1 MLSDKFRRQLRQE
14 AEQWRTEGLINDF
27 VYEQLSQRYQF
38 TELET
43 AARNRFVVILLGL
56 GSVLLGLGIITFV
69 AANWQEWSRE
79 LRAVLLLSGF
89 VGVNTA
95 GFYLW
100 RRPTE
105 RWQRRLG
112 QGLLL
117 LGALALGANLALMS
131 QLFHQS
137 GLLYQLYLVWGL
149 GVLAMAY
156 SLRLTLLG
164 MLAALL
170 IGLGYLTYLWVQP
183 EFGAIG
189 EFSWLR
195 LMVQHMPVLAGLM
208 FIPLAYWCRSRWI
221 FRVGAIAIVFSLE
234 ANLIRL
240 NLSGFSPWMAAIACA
255 LPPALL
261 WAYTDAIW
269 NVPPLAQSFN
279 RVARSLAVTFLSLL
293 FYLLS
298 FNFLWNTSP
307 VQSTTN
313 ASLLLWPLL
322 VDILILSGLTLWAWV
337 RLLRQVDLTTYL
349 VAGLIG
355 ISALVPF
362 WHLSISRAM
371 LPSSSEE
378 ATLTGD
384 GSATAA
390 VLIFNL
396 LLFLLAIG
404 LVREGLKQSQR
415 RLFWGGMVLLTLQI
429 FTRMWEY
436 NTNLLI
442 KSLFLVLCGFGVIV
456 AGLWFERHVRI
467 TRGY

>member
-14 AEQWRTEGLINDF
+14 AEQWRTEGLIDAS

-38 TELET
+38 SDLET
-43 AARNRFVVILLGL
+43 SARNRFVVILLGL

-69 AANWQEWSRE
+69 AANWQSWSRE
-79 LRAVLLLSGF
+79 LKVALLLSVF
-89 VGVNTA
+89 VGVNLA

-117 LGALALGANLALMS
+117 LGALVLGANMALMS
-131 QLFHQS
+131 QMFHQS
-137 GLLYQLYLVWGL
+137 GLAYQLYLVWGL

-164 MLAALL
+164 MLSALL
-170 IGLGYLTYLWVQP
+170 IGLGYLQGQP
-183 EFGAIG
+183 EFLAIG

-195 LMVQHMPVLAGLM
+195 LIVQHMPVLAGLM

-221 FRVGAIAIVFSLE
+221 FRIGAIAVIYSLE

-240 NLSGFSPWMAAIACA
+240 NLLSSPGWTAAIACA

-261 WAYTDAIW
+261 WAYDDSVWGQRLPETK
-269 NVPPLAQSFN
+269 SFN
-279 RVARSLAVTFLSLL
+279 GVARSLAVTFLSFL

-298 FNFLWNTSP
+298 FYGLWNTSFG
-307 VQSTTN
+307 
-313 ASLLLWPLL
+313 ASPKDAALLLWPLP
-322 VDILILSGLTLWAWV
+322 VDILILCALTLWEWL
-337 RLLRQVDLTTYL
+337 RLLRRVDLTTI
-349 VAGLIG
+349 VIASMIA

-362 WHLSISRAM
+362 WHLSVDRVPAV
-371 LPSSSEE
+371 
-378 ATLTGD
+378 
-384 GSATAA
+384 A

-396 LLFLLAIG
+396 LLCLLAVG
-404 LVREGLKQSQR
+404 LVREGLAQAQR
-415 RLFWGGMVLLTLQI
+415 RFFWGGMVLLTLQI
-429 FTRMWEY
+429 FSRMLEY
-436 NTNLLI
+436 NTDLLF
-442 KSLFLVLCGFGVIV
+442 KSLVLFLCGLGAIA
-456 AGLWFERHVRI
+456 AGLWFERYVQ
-467 TRGY
+467 TRPNG